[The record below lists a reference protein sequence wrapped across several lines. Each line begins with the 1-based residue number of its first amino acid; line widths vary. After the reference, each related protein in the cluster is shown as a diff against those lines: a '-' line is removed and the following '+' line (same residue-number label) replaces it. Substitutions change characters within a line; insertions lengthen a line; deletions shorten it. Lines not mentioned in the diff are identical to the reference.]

1 MLADQAMD
9 QSIGMAGLGFH
20 PHHLVARVA
29 STDEVNRMV
38 LRACLLLESILRPRA
53 SVLSPPRVA
62 SVATLST
69 ARGCSGIN
77 SDGQRRELPPPRP
90 VALDFEHQ
98 RPAQEGAH
106 QYQPSKEAEARK
118 SKVDRYGLY
127 NIRSNQHFEAEQQRS
142 ADAYS
147 VLIVMMCRSPTDIT
161 ISRPGDACDKN
172 EHTENLDAGT
182 DEPDPVASGGF
193 KGG

>member
-1 MLADQAMD
+1 M
-9 QSIGMAGLGFH
+9 
-20 PHHLVARVA
+20 
-29 STDEVNRMV
+29 
-38 LRACLLLESILRPRA
+38 
-53 SVLSPPRVA
+53 LSPPRVA
-62 SVATLST
+62 SVRTLFS
-69 ARGCSGIN
+69 ACGSSGID
-77 SDGQRRELPPPRP
+77 SDSHRRGLPPPRP
-90 VALDFEHQ
+90 ATLDFEHQ
-98 RPAQEGAH
+98 RPAQESAH

-147 VLIVMMCRSPTDIT
+147 VLIVMMRRSPTDIT

-182 DEPDPVASGGF
+182 D
-193 KGG
+193 